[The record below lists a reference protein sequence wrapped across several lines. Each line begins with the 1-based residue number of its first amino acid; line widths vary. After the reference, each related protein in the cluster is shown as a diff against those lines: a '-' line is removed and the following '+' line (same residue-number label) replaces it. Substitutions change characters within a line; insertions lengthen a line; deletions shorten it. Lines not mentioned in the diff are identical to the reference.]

1 MKGFLSI
8 LLGSILFL
16 QCGAALAEEVN
27 TGITITSASGSIG
40 EYQKPSFSVKA
51 AGSSLLVSITDFFYN
66 EGAFDQPWITLESG
80 RKATLHI
87 GTKKKFSLF
96 QNKGE
101 YIRSLSL
108 EIARSKATK
117 GTTLYIFNEDT
128 GETLG
133 HTVLP

>member
-1 MKGFLSI
+1 MNRFMSVV
-8 LLGSILFL
+8 LGSMLFL
-16 QCGAALAEEVN
+16 QCGVASAEEVD
-27 TGITITSASGSIG
+27 TGITITSASGSIS
-40 EYQKPSFSVKA
+40 EYQKPSFSVKV
-51 AGSSLLVSITDFFYN
+51 AGNSLLVSITDFFYS
-66 EGAFDQPWITLESG
+66 EGAFDPPWITLENG

-87 GTKKKFSLF
+87 GTKKNSSLF

-108 EIARSKATK
+108 KITRSKTPK
-117 GTTLYIFNEDT
+117 GITLYIFNEDT